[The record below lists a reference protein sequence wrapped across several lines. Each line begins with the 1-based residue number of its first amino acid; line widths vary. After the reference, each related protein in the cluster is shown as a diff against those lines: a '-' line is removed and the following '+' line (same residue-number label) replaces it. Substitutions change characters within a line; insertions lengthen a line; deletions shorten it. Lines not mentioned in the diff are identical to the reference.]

1 MSARFE
7 TLVRVKGE
15 MGNGTLGGNVCAPH
29 DLDSHQEGFDVM
41 LKGLSMHLNALTFL
55 RVIYLLSL

>member
-1 MSARFE
+1 
-7 TLVRVKGE
+7 